1 MNRPTG
7 IYSDCSGRSIQLPV
21 SIWAED
27 AVATNAISSAIKIE
41 SIDASKVVQSSE
53 HIGPVER
60 PGTEFGATIDANLW
74 VPASATVTNLP
85 STRWQQPVVSIIST
99 PVVVTATP
107 VRAAKD
113 QLHRQKAAKTNR
125 RPPTT
130 SRYSAASRRES
141 IAQTNLGTL
150 QERQPHPTIMSP
162 SPVTSRTKKQQQ
174 QQQQP
179 HHHQQQSGAVVL
191 RHVRVQRV
199 GSERRPAPK
208 SHQPVASGHPTVV
221 TMPQGSS
228 QSVDLP
234 HSAAITV
241 VPTSMVTIHPSKMH
255 QFSTDL
261 IATGRQFQLNQPII
275 TEAGEEF
282 HGNCFRILIMI
293 TIIIHFAYCD
303 VERNDLY

>member
-1 MNRPTG
+1 
-7 IYSDCSGRSIQLPV
+7 
-21 SIWAED
+21 
-27 AVATNAISSAIKIE
+27 
-41 SIDASKVVQSSE
+41 
-53 HIGPVER
+53 
-60 PGTEFGATIDANLW
+60 
-74 VPASATVTNLP
+74 
-85 STRWQQPVVSIIST
+85 
-99 PVVVTATP
+99 
-107 VRAAKD
+107 
-113 QLHRQKAAKTNR
+113 
-125 RPPTT
+125 
-130 SRYSAASRRES
+130 
-141 IAQTNLGTL
+141 
-150 QERQPHPTIMSP
+150 MSP
-162 SPVTSRTKKQQQ
+162 PPVTSRTKKQQQ
-174 QQQQP
+174 QQQQPP

-241 VPTSMVTIHPSKMH
+241 VPTSMVTIHPTKMH

-282 HGNCFRILIMI
+282 HVNPDSEEIGSLRTAPEYFLVDSGRVSPRQISSSSGNETSCSVSAQQSRIL
-293 TIIIHFAYCD
+293 
-303 VERNDLY
+303 VEDQPCP